1 MCEAGAE
8 RDPLEVLAAEFM
20 ERQRR
25 GESPSVAEY
34 AARHPELAADI
45 EEVFPTIAVMER
57 LKAHKEQG
65 SSPRASLGGVR
76 LERLGDFRILS
87 EIGRGGMGIV
97 YEAFQESLGRHV
109 AVKVLPRQTLLTPQQ
124 LQRFQREAQT
134 AARLHHTN
142 IVPVFG
148 MGEHE
153 GFHYIVMQ
161 LIRGAGL
168 DDVLARLQQVG
179 SRRPESGRGITS
191 ASQQVGSRRPE
202 SGQAGSRRLTVGG
215 KEGGTEVS
223 RLASALVEGRFGQP
237 HGFEITCAGGVGDP
251 GQAREEIAGA
261 GRPLSPAAAATEEI
275 SCDGDTSINGNDQA
289 AGPDSVALPTSD
301 EAWRFGPPYWRSVA
315 TIGRQVAEALDYAH
329 AQHTLHRDIKPANL
343 LLDSQGVAW
352 LTDFGLAKAV
362 EHDSVTQTG
371 AMVGTLRYMA
381 PEQFSGQADA
391 RSDIYGL
398 GLTLYELLTLRPAFE
413 DNSRSSLIAK
423 ITHGEPPGPRKLNPA
438 IPRDLETIVLKAM
451 AREPRDRY
459 PTAGELARDLECF
472 LEDRPIRARRTSAA
486 ERLWRWARRNRAV
499 AGLLACTLALLAA
512 VAVVASVGYVRTA
525 RANAQERQASAE
537 EKMQRKKAEETSTLA
552 VEALDS
558 IFRQFAPDRTAPAS
572 AALRVSDAEDPI
584 TVPVQ
589 PVLSKEAAALLE
601 HMLKFYDRLAD
612 QAGDDARLRRK
623 VAEANRRVGD
633 IRQRL
638 GHYEQSKTAYLRAI
652 GLYARLAESSPKDTD
667 LPAEIARIHNELGNV
682 CYALSDAEAGRKSHL
697 DALATLRAASAE
709 SSASPGGR
717 YELART
723 YYFLG
728 KRAGGPPGPPP
739 PGPDGPREPRG
750 GPPGFV
756 FDPRGPR
763 HGPIAPFPLMPAQEG
778 EERLDKALA
787 LWQRLV
793 DEDSPWPPPGPGVPH
808 ERQPQPPRPQPDSP
822 QSFPGGNHEAG
833 EGYRQEA
840 VDLLERLVA
849 DHPTVPG
856 YRHLLARCY
865 RETPALR
872 AGRDAGSEPDSLYKA
887 TQILENLVQ
896 DHPDVADYRYDL
908 SETYAMLADRGPWR
922 PEGPDGN
929 AARRSL
935 AMLEKALALSEQLV
949 AEHPNIPEYAV
960 SSVNIRLRLNHS
972 LRQSDPTRAEANLRK
987 ALDVQST
994 LARRFPENSAYKFW
1008 MAAIEESLGGLL
1020 QEHGRLPEAR
1030 SALQDCIVSFKE
1042 VLRNDAKAGHV
1053 RGILAKNY
1061 LSLAD
1066 VLRRMGEDQA
1076 AEEATRQARDL
1087 GQER

>member
-1 MCEAGAE
+1 MLEADDQ

-45 EEVFPTIAVMER
+45 EEVFPTIAVVER
-57 LKAHKEQG
+57 LKVHKEQG
-65 SSPRASLGGVR
+65 SGARVSLGGVR
-76 LERLGDFRILS
+76 LERLGDFRILH

-124 LQRFQREAQT
+124 LRRFQREAQT

-168 DDVLARLQQVG
+168 DDLLARLQQVG
-179 SRRPESGRGITS
+179 SRRLISAEEEGAGFTTQDAAALPRG
-191 ASQQVGSRRPE
+191 
-202 SGQAGSRRLTVGG
+202 
-215 KEGGTEVS
+215 KGGTEVA
-223 RLASALVEGRFGQP
+223 RLARALVEGRFGQP
-237 HGFEITCAGGVGDP
+237 HGFDSACCDGSDDR
-251 GQAREEIAGA
+251 GQAREEIAAA
-261 GRPLSPAAAATEEI
+261 GQPLAPAAAATEEL
-275 SCDGDTSINGNDQA
+275 SCDGDTGINGKGQA
-289 AGPDSVALPTSD
+289 ASANAAASPAYDEPWQCGPL
-301 EAWRFGPPYWRSVA
+301 YWRSVA
-315 TIGRQVAEALDYAH
+315 QIGQQVAEALHYAH
-329 AQHTLHRDIKPANL
+329 AHHTLHRDIKPANL

-352 LTDFGLAKAV
+352 ITDFGLAKAM
-362 EHDSVTQTG
+362 EQDNATQTG

-381 PEQFSGQADA
+381 PEQFSGRADA
-391 RSDIYGL
+391 QSDIYSL

-413 DNSRSSLIAK
+413 DNSRSGLIAR
-423 ITHGEPPGPRKLNPA
+423 ITHGAPPGPRKLNPA

-472 LEDRPIRARRTSAA
+472 LEDRPIQARRTSAA
-486 ERLWRWARRNRAV
+486 ERLWRWARRNRAM
-499 AGLLACTLALLAA
+499 AGLAACTLALLVV

-525 RANAQERQASAE
+525 RASAE
-537 EKMQRKKAEETSTLA
+537 EKIERKKAEETSALA

-572 AALRVSDAEDPI
+572 ASLRVSDAEDPI

-612 QAGDDARLRRK
+612 QGGDDARLRRK

-638 GHYEQSKTAYLRAI
+638 GHYEQSKAAYLRAI
-652 GLYARLAESSPKDTD
+652 ELYARLAESSAKETD
-667 LPAEIARIHNELGNV
+667 LRSEIARIHNDLGNV
-682 CYALSDAEAGRKSHL
+682 YYAMNEAEAGRKSQL
-697 DALATLRAASAE
+697 DALAMLRAASAE
-709 SSASPGGR
+709 SSASPACQ

-728 KRAGGPPGPPP
+728 KAAGGPPGPPP

-750 GPPGFV
+750 GPPGFI
-756 FDPRGPR
+756 FDPRGPHPDPR
-763 HGPIAPFPLMPAQEG
+763 VPFPLVPAQAG

-793 DEDSPWPPPGPGVPH
+793 DDDSPWLSPGSAPH
-808 ERQPQPPRPQPDSP
+808 ERQPKSPRGEPGSPPP
-822 QSFPGGNHEAG
+822 FPGSDRKES
-833 EGYRQEA
+833 EGYRQKA

-865 RETPALR
+865 RETPSPG
-872 AGRDAGSEPDSLYKA
+872 AGRAARSEPDNLYKA
-887 TQILENLVQ
+887 AQILENLVKEY
-896 DHPDVADYRYDL
+896 PDVADYRYDL
-908 SETYAMLADRGPWR
+908 SETYAMRGDRGPR
-922 PEGPDGN
+922 QPEAPDRS
-929 AARRSL
+929 AAQRSP
-935 AMLEKALALSEQLV
+935 AMLEKALVLSEQLV

-960 SSVNIRLRLNHS
+960 SSVNIRLRLNQS
-972 LRQSDPTRAEANLRK
+972 LRESDATRAEANLRK

-994 LARRFPENSAYKFW
+994 LARRFPENSSYTFW
-1008 MAAIEESLGGLL
+1008 MAVIQESLGGLL
-1020 QEHGRLPEAR
+1020 QEHGRLGEAR
-1030 SALQDCIVSFKE
+1030 SALQDCIASFKA
-1042 VLRNDAKAGHV
+1042 VLQKDVKAGHV
-1053 RGILAKNY
+1053 RDILARNY
-1061 LSLAD
+1061 MNLAD
-1066 VLRRMGEDQA
+1066 VLRRTGEDQA
-1076 AEEATRQARDL
+1076 AEEAVRQAREL
-1087 GQER
+1087 R